1 MNSYQYRKHF
11 ELMEN
16 DQLVK
21 DLLQQ
26 IKNSKDSDLRA
37 DLTYKIYDRSNEL
50 KEQVKSMPTATIK
63 HSNTVFDMSHFCAGI
78 DAYFAR
84 AVL

>member
-1 MNSYQYRKHF
+1 MNAYQYQKHF

-16 DQLVK
+16 DQLVQA
-21 DLLQQ
+21 LLQQ
-26 IKNSKDSDLRA
+26 LKNNKDSDLRA
-37 DLTYKIYDRSNEL
+37 DLIYKIYNRSNEL

-63 HSNTVFDMSHFCAGI
+63 HSNTVFDMSNFSAGI

>member
-16 DQLVK
+16 DKLVQ

-26 IKNSKDSDLRA
+26 LKNNKDSDLRA
-37 DLTYKIYDRSNEL
+37 DLRYKIYDRSNEL
-50 KEQVKSMPTATIK
+50 KEQVKSMPTATIE
-63 HSNTVFDMSHFCAGI
+63 HRNRVFDMSNFSKGI
-78 DAYFAR
+78 DDYFAR
-84 AVL
+84 PVL